1 VGRVHRGGQG
11 PRIRVEGQPPL
22 PQEGDAEGEEEHA
35 ADSAGDEGPV
45 PTADDYLGHAR
56 NIRGRGGGQEP
67 HEHCLVQGDGR
78 EDQQRNGGQ
87 QRPDGYPAA
96 VTHVTHVTN
105 HPRRRA
111 T

>member
-1 VGRVHRGGQG
+1 MLPIPLAMRVLCR
-11 PRIRVEGQPPL
+11 RRMIT
-22 PQEGDAEGEEEHA
+22 
-35 ADSAGDEGPV
+35 SATHG
-45 PTADDYLGHAR
+45 